1 MLKNKKSIPQLNPKI
16 IFLVI
21 LYLAIIILSPMIARE
36 NMIAILLTAGV
47 LGILTLVIFRDKLYL
62 GFPLIIISSLLIPFS
77 ISTGTQTSIN
87 TTIMISFMLL
97 GAWIL
102 DVVVFKQPAPKF
114 TSRVEMLAIVFAAN
128 TILAFGFG
136 QFNWYPTQAASFFAQ
151 IGQSMLF
158 VLSGVVFLVAGYK
171 FKDSKWIQWTV
182 NIFILVGGIYSLGF
196 LIPPLRPYVNRIFQ
210 RAVIDSMFWSWL
222 IILSF
227 SQALLNKTLSQST
240 RLIFMG
246 IAASALFNVFITRQS
261 WVSGWLPA
269 VIGVFVVLLI
279 YNPRLAAIAALLFAS
294 LFVIRFQLLQSYIL
308 VGDNEY
314 SMLSRWEAWKI
325 IFEIIKKNPIFGVG
339 PANYYYYTPFYNILG
354 YNVQFNS
361 HNNYLDIIAQTG
373 LIGLGLFLWW
383 FYEIGKMGFSLLKEK
398 LTSFEHSFTIAVLGG
413 LTASLVAAMLGDWV
427 IPFIYNIG
435 MEGFRSAVLGWLF
448 FGGLLFLQKKYKKI
462 EDQAHE
468 A

>member
-1 MLKNKKSIPQLNPKI
+1 
-16 IFLVI
+16 
-21 LYLAIIILSPMIARE
+21 
-36 NMIAILLTAGV
+36 
-47 LGILTLVIFRDKLYL
+47 
-62 GFPLIIISSLLIPFS
+62 
-77 ISTGTQTSIN
+77 
-87 TTIMISFMLL
+87 
-97 GAWIL
+97 
-102 DVVVFKQPAPKF
+102 
-114 TSRVEMLAIVFAAN
+114 MLAIVFAAN

-136 QFNWYPTQAASFFAQ
+136 QFNWYPTHAASFFAQ

-158 VLSGVVFLVAGYK
+158 VLSGIVFLVAGYK
-171 FKDSKWIQWTV
+171 FKELKWIQWTV
-182 NIFILVGGIYSLGF
+182 NIFILVGGAYSLGF
-196 LIPPLRPYVNRIFQ
+196 LIPPLRPYVNRLFQ

-227 SQALLNKTLSQST
+227 SQALLNKNLSQST

-269 VIGVFVVLLI
+269 VVGVFVVLLI

-314 SMLSRWEAWKI
+314 SMVSRWEAWKI

-339 PANYYYYTPFYNILG
+339 PANYYFYTPFYNILG

-373 LIGLGLFLWW
+373 LIGLGLFFWW
-383 FYEIGKMGFSLLKEK
+383 FFEIGKMGFSLLKEK
-398 LTSFEHSFTIAVLGG
+398 LTSFEHSYTIAVLGG

-448 FGGLLFLQKKYKKI
+448 FGGLLFLRKKYKTI

-468 A
+468 S

>member
-1 MLKNKKSIPQLNPKI
+1 MLKNKKFIPQLNSKF
-16 IFLVI
+16 IFLAI
-21 LYLAIIILSPMIARE
+21 LYLSIIILSPMIARE
-36 NMIAILLTAGV
+36 NMIAILMVAGV
-47 LGILTLVIFRDKLYL
+47 LGIVALVFFRDKLYL

-87 TTIMISFMLL
+87 TTIMISFMLM
-97 GAWIL
+97 GAWII
-102 DVVVFKQPAPKF
+102 DIVVFKQPAPKF
-114 TSRVEMLAIVFAAN
+114 GAKVEILAIAFATN

-136 QFNWYPTQAASFFAQ
+136 QFNWYPTKAASFFAQ
-151 IGQSMLF
+151 TGQSMLF
-158 VLSGVVFLVAGYK
+158 VLSSIVFLVGGYK
-171 FKDSKWIQWTV
+171 FKESKWIQWTV
-182 NIFILVGGIYSLGF
+182 NIFIIVGGLYSLGF

-227 SQALLNKTLSQST
+227 SQALLNKKLSQST
-240 RLIFMG
+240 RLIFMV
-246 IAASALFNVFITRQS
+246 ISASALFNVFITRQS

-269 VIGVFVVLLI
+269 VIGVFVVLLL

-294 LFVIRFQLLQSYIL
+294 LFVIRFQLLQSYVL

-354 YNVQFNS
+354 YHVQFNS

-373 LIGLGLFLWW
+373 LIGLTLFLWW
-383 FYEIGKMGFSLLKEK
+383 FLEIGKMGFSLLKEK
-398 LTSFEHSFTIAVLGG
+398 LTAFEHSFTIAVLGG
-413 LTASLVAAMLGDWV
+413 LTASLVAAMLGDWI

-448 FGGLLFLQKKYKKI
+448 FGGLLFLRRKYSSI
-462 EDQAHE
+462 EDQSHAQ
-468 A
+468 